1 MWQGGQNLC
10 ATQNESRAQ
19 NKQITAMAYISDKE
33 EIIKA
38 SCSLF
43 QHDGAAAFKSS
54 ARSPFPPPLAAK
66 DLPGVRTQVFNVGQ
80 IRRMNG
86 HPIESDDDSAPE
98 IISDTEDQLNWI
110 GDLDNPNDSED
121 DCAAD
126 IESDIEQDISIQ
138 DPECPEQRD
147 VSNTQIFPD

>member
-1 MWQGGQNLC
+1 LAGADPELDTTNTKNDSEIKKEADEWKLHRIAKGYDFLEMWQGGQNLR

-19 NKQITAMAYISDKE
+19 NKQITAMGYISDKE

-98 IISDTEDQLNWI
+98 IISDTED
-110 GDLDNPNDSED
+110 
-121 DCAAD
+121 
-126 IESDIEQDISIQ
+126 
-138 DPECPEQRD
+138 
-147 VSNTQIFPD
+147 